1 MRGVPASLALRDS
14 GGLGTGPGGRSAL
27 RADCAA
33 MLAPGSRRRT
43 RFAHLRFA
51 ALRQAAASMRT
62 MRASRADPDAALLA
76 ALHGPAPWPPL
87 PREPGQSSALRPVC
101 TLRNQPS
108 AGVPARRRG
117 GWGGPVAHVGVA
129 EERRAS
135 GLRAKRASS
144 SDSPPVSE
152 RSERSERSEFGGGAR
167 SPSTAGQ
174 SARRADRPRRAT
186 PARPIRRGAQSAA
199 RDPHCP
205 LFRPAS
211 KTPQRPTTLA

>member
-1 MRGVPASLALRDS
+1 MRGMLAPLALRDS

-62 MRASRADPDAALLA
+62 MRASRADPDAAL
-76 ALHGPAPWPPL
+76 HGPAPRPPL
-87 PREPGQSSALRPVC
+87 PREPGQSSAWRPAC
-101 TLRNQPS
+101 TLRNQPI

-186 PARPIRRGAQSAA
+186 PARPIRRGTQQRPRVTRIPALS
-199 RDPHCP
+199 PGSKP
-205 LFRPAS
+205 TKRPAPS
-211 KTPQRPTTLA
+211 H